1 MYAGFNLDVS
11 QSDSL
16 SSSIKFSEYLSR
28 ENDPFADQVKA
39 IQSKLNEYVLEG
51 TDIPDGTAIQDDWF
65 PEMNADI
72 FISHSHKDVELAQG
86 LAGWIYKTFG
96 LKCFIDS
103 NVWGYADHLLE
114 QINSKYSNKREEQ
127 SGRVLYDHESCIA
140 ASKHVDTMLTIA
152 LYKMIDRCECI
163 FLLNTDNSIQPYGDM
178 PHDKTFSPWIYS
190 EIVCSQ
196 LIRKKERRNHRKCMD
211 IRHDYASMHESYTPA
226 YTVTTQH
233 LLPIDISNLIKWE
246 NEYQKKSCEHTL
258 DVLYSQFSEIKL
270 D

>member
-1 MYAGFNLDVS
+1 MYAGFNLVMS
-11 QSDSL
+11 QSDGL
-16 SSSIKFSEYLSR
+16 SSGIKFSEYLSR

-39 IQSKLNEYVLEG
+39 IQSELNEYVLEG

-65 PEMNADI
+65 PEMDADI

-86 LAGWIYKTFG
+86 LAGWIYKTFE
-96 LKCFIDS
+96 LRCFIDS

-114 QINSKYSNKREEQ
+114 QINSKFSNKREEQ

-163 FLLNTDNSIQPYGDM
+163 FLLNTDNSIQPYGAM

-196 LIRKKERRNHRKCMD
+196 LIRKEKRRILQKYM
-211 IRHDYASMHESYTPA
+211 RHEASIQESYTPA

-233 LLPIDISNLIKWE
+233 LLPIDLSNLIKWE
-246 NEYQKKSCEHTL
+246 KEYQKKSCVHPL
-258 DVLYSQFSEIKL
+258 DVLYSQFSESIS